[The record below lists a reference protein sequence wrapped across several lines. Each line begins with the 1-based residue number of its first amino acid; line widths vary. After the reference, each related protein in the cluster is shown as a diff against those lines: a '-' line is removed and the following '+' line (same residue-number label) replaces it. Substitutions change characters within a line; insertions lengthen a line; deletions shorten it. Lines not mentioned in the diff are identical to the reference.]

1 MHWPTLL
8 VLAVGLA
15 MDAMAVSAARGL
27 VSKRKREAV
36 QLAVVFGV
44 FQAAMPALGWW
55 LGSLIGP
62 MFERWAAWIAAGLLA
77 AIGAKMLWDAR
88 GGEEDDGADEG
99 PLTSLALFTLGVA
112 TSIDAFAAGISLTML
127 ELPLLL
133 AISIIGGV
141 TAGLSV
147 VGFALGR
154 RAGDRLG
161 RRLERFGGVIL
172 LLLAVK
178 AIV

>member
-27 VSKRKREAV
+27 VSRRKREAV
-36 QLAVVFGV
+36 QLAMVFGA

-55 LGSLIGP
+55 LGSLVGP
-62 MFERWAAWIAAGLLA
+62 LFERWAVWVAAGLLA
-77 AIGAKMLWDAR
+77 AIGAKMLWDTR
-88 GGEEDDGADEG
+88 GDDEGDDAEQG
-99 PLTSLALFTLGVA
+99 PLTMLTLFTLGVA
-112 TSIDAFAAGISLTML
+112 TSIDAFAAGVSLTML
-127 ELPLLL
+127 DLPLIL
-133 AISIIGGV
+133 SIALIGGV
-141 TAGLSV
+141 PAGLSGL
-147 VGFALGR
+147 GFALGR